1 MIFPS
6 SGQTVHNVQI
16 AFPASKSEKSGSKPT
31 PKFVRSDSEK
41 RIPVFDVE
49 KTAQGQ
55 KVKFVHHGIRMV
67 VYEDSRL
74 TKEDVSGENFAYV
87 YGRMYLPV
95 FSVSSDNQEREA
107 SKRTAR

>member
-16 AFPASKSEKSGSKPT
+16 AFPASKSEKSESKPA

-87 YGRMYLPV
+87 
-95 FSVSSDNQEREA
+95 
-107 SKRTAR
+107 